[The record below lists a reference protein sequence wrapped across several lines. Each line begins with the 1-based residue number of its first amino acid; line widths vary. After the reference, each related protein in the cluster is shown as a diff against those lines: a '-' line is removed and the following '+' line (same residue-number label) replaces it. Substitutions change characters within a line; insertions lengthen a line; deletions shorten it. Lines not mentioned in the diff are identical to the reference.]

1 MDSKS
6 IGFYE
11 EPPGSFEKSSQHRRD
26 VAMKVYKVGGS
37 CLASTDD
44 LNIVLELAKD
54 KPIFVFS
61 ALKGVT
67 DKLIEQGK
75 KAEAGEYSLEEL
87 RKLHYDTIESKLGN
101 GRQQTKAKID
111 SLFSEL
117 QVTLDKIKLERKMTL
132 ELLDS
137 VQAFGERLVVPIM
150 EGFLNDKGIPAKA
163 LSDREGGF
171 ITTAEFGDANVPDE
185 QLPAIKEKVMAVVE
199 EGKIPV
205 VAGFVGRTRAGKITT
220 LGRGGSD
227 LTATLIAAALGCEV
241 VLFKDVDGLMS
252 ADPKL
257 VPTAKIVRKMNSYDA
272 LEVAHYGSKVVFEKA
287 IFPLLARDAPLNIR
301 SFRGKSAGTIIDSS
315 VSDELVVSTVKE
327 ASVLEFTGTMAHYGA
342 LMTKFAEIK
351 YYPLAMLEI
360 SYGESS
366 IIVDTPKTERLLQ
379 LLAEFKFTV
388 KSGYSM
394 VALIGASMKGKS
406 GIAVRIFRLLAD
418 KGINVDGIFASPSG
432 RNISVLIEKQNLEV
446 AANVIHAEFIGK

>member
-1 MDSKS
+1 MDT
-6 IGFYE
+6 
-11 EPPGSFEKSSQHRRD
+11 PHQ
-26 VAMKVYKVGGS
+26 KVYKVGGS

-75 KAEAGEYSLEEL
+75 KAETGEYSLEEL
-87 RKLHYDTIESKLGN
+87 RKLHYGTIESKLGKS
-101 GRQQTKAKID
+101 GQQTKAKID

-117 QVTLDKIKLERKMTL
+117 QVTLDKIKLERKMSL

-150 EGFLNDKGIPAKA
+150 EGFLNANGIPAKA

-185 QLPAIKEKVMAVVE
+185 QLPAVKEKVMAVVD

-205 VAGFVGRTRAGKITT
+205 VAGFVGRTKGGKITT

-257 VPTAKIVRKMNSYDA
+257 VPAAKIVRKMNSYDA

-287 IFPLLARDAPLNIR
+287 IFPLLARRDATLNIR

-315 VSDELVVSTVKE
+315 VSDELVVSTVRE

-432 RNISVLIEKQNLEV
+432 RNISVLVEKQNLEV